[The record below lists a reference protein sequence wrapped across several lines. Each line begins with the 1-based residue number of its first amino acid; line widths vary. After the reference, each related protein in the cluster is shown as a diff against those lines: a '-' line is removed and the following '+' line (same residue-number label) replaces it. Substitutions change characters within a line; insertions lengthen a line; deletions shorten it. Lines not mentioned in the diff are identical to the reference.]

1 LDVEGINRVLQTSKE
16 REFNMG
22 QFVKGQ
28 KSVGR
33 VFVKAVRPSEV
44 DLSVHQPGQWVAGPN
59 GTLVRL
65 AHNGYVVPRTGG
77 RKTKKNPGTVSN
89 AAFRQACGKPVRKVL
104 TPVATRS
111 TEEVINNLLA
121 AIMP

>member
-1 LDVEGINRVLQTSKE
+1 MAKFQ
-16 REFNMG
+16 
-22 QFVKGQ
+22 KGQ

-59 GTLVRL
+59 GALVRL
-65 AHNGYVVPRTGG
+65 AHNGYVVPRSDGRG
-77 RKTKKNPGTVSN
+77 RKNKTVSK
-89 AAFRQACGKPVRKVL
+89 AAFSLACNKPVRNVL

-111 TEEVINNLLA
+111 TSDAISDLLA
-121 AIMP
+121 LLLP